1 MAEPTEPNPGESANP
16 PAETNAPAPAP
27 VTSEPS
33 ERTEQPSDEANA
45 PPPESTQ
52 VPAPTTEPQPE
63 SQSEPQ
69 PEPSPAPPAP
79 PAPSEPPSPPATS
92 ALPTTNSNAT
102 QQEIVLQSTE
112 ESNHSLPAPSMTTS
126 SLIPSLPAMDTSL
139 PPIDSSHSLDDNEL
153 PSFDAALR
161 AVSSS
166 AGPDLSLP
174 AIDTT
179 LPSLDSSLPAIGTDI
194 PTMDH
199 PFGDDSHFGHHD
211 PHDGSVN
218 ALDSGHD
225 ATHHGSI
232 NGSTHYPASSNDNY
246 HTSNGNYQYTPNS
259 QHDGRQQSQGS
270 PQHQYQSQPQQS
282 YQQQT
287 SDMYHSTSGG
297 FASVNANSNNNG
309 QGQPGQVPQAP
320 IGSPMPS
327 NMPSMASMGQYMTG
341 YPSNVSPSGMNS
353 NPQMPYS
360 LPGDPNKM
368 LSGGRH
374 KKEVKRRTKTGCLT
388 CRKRRIKCDEGH
400 PVCRNCVKSKREC
413 LGYDPVFRPQA
424 SAPSAIQPAPNPQ
437 APSLVVNPQG
447 PPVPSAPSY
456 PSAPPGYMP
465 ASSQPFAPSLHS
477 ESPSASTDH
486 HDNGAGLD
494 HSLANST
501 ASHPSNMQ
509 SANDFRTQTS
519 DMVYKAKNL
528 NINDLIA
535 LRGIPPPAPHPI
547 GSLPPGRLEEIQ
559 AVFLA
564 TYAPAID
571 KLLEVRWYTDK
582 ALSSLM
588 ADAQLMADYSALI
601 NAFNDWNLND
611 GNTVARLESFEASI
625 IWRSMTLC
633 RQVQNSENGQHGQDW
648 NLIAATARLNAIEAL
663 LTWTHLDQN
672 ALSRALRTEAA
683 TPPHQPDQFMQRQLD
698 FWSEL
703 GDFLT
708 LHDNEASSAKQIDD
722 TLGRCRQ
729 LLDTYEN
736 RDIIYSV
743 AIARHLGQRW
753 ADFPNSLPKV
763 GYTAEKES
771 GTKLFVAQKFIEEEA
786 EGKGTTQIYKRI
798 CCMAVRSWWVARE

>member
-1 MAEPTEPNPGESANP
+1 MADPTETNPGESANLP
-16 PAETNAPAPAP
+16 TEPNAPAPA
-27 VTSEPS
+27 TSEPPVS
-33 ERTEQPSDEANA
+33 NVQPSEETS
-45 PPPESTQ
+45 P
-52 VPAPTTEPQPE
+52 
-63 SQSEPQ
+63 PQ
-69 PEPSPAPPAP
+69 PEPTQAPTSTAEPSLEPSLSPP
-79 PAPSEPPSPPATS
+79 EPPSPLATD
-92 ALPTTNSNAT
+92 TN
-102 QQEIVLQSTE
+102 QQGITGTSVE
-112 ESNHSLPAPSMTTS
+112 ETPAPNVTTS
-126 SLIPSLPAMDTSL
+126 SVISSLPAMDTSL
-139 PPIDSSHSLDDNEL
+139 PSIGSSHSLDDTDM
-153 PSFDAALR
+153 PSFDTALR
-161 AVSSS
+161 SVGSS
-166 AGPDLSLP
+166 AAPDLSLP

-199 PFGDDSHFGHHD
+199 FGDDSHFGHHD
-211 PHDGSVN
+211 PHEGSEHTIG
-218 ALDSGHD
+218 AGHD
-225 ATHHGSI
+225 AIHQGSV
-232 NGSTHYPASSNDNY
+232 NGSTHYQTP
-246 HTSNGNYQYTPNS
+246 SNGSYHYTQNSVPTQQLDGQQPPSAPS
-259 QHDGRQQSQGS
+259 QHQF
-270 PQHQYQSQPQQS
+270 QSQPQQN

-287 SDMYHSTSGG
+287 SDMYHNTGGG
-297 FASVNANSNNNG
+297 FSSVNANPSNNG
-309 QGQPGQVPQAP
+309 PGQSGQMPQAP

-341 YPSNVSPSGMNS
+341 YPSSVSPSGMNS
-353 NPQMPYS
+353 NQQMRYP
-360 LPGDPNKM
+360 LPGDPNKI

-424 SAPSAIQPAPNPQ
+424 STPSAIQPAPNPP
-437 APSLVVNPQG
+437 PSLVVNPQG
-447 PPVPSAPSY
+447 PPASSVPSY

-477 ESPSASTDH
+477 ESPSNSTDH
-486 HDNGAGLD
+486 PDNGASLD
-494 HSLANST
+494 HSLGTTNAPNTPIMQTANEVR
-501 ASHPSNMQ
+501 PQ
-509 SANDFRTQTS
+509 SS
-519 DMVYKAKNL
+519 EPIYKAAKNL
-528 NINDLIA
+528 HVNDLIA
-535 LRGIPPPAPHPI
+535 LRGIAPPAPHPI
-547 GSLPPGRLEEIQ
+547 ASLPPGRLEEIQ

-571 KLLEVRWYTDK
+571 KLLEVRWYSEK
-582 ALSSLM
+582 ALSTLM

-633 RQVQNSENGQHGQDW
+633 RQVPNAENGQYGQDW
-648 NLIAATARLNAIEAL
+648 NLLVANTRLNAMEAL

-672 ALSRALRTEAA
+672 SLSRALGMDAA
-683 TPPHQPDQFMQRQLD
+683 TPPNQPDQFMQRQLD

-703 GDFLT
+703 GEFLT

-722 TLGRCRQ
+722 TLGRCRH

-736 RDIIYSV
+736 RDIIYSI

-786 EGKGTTQIYKRI
+786 EGKGTTQIYKRV
-798 CCMAVRSWWVARE
+798 CCMAVRSWWVARG